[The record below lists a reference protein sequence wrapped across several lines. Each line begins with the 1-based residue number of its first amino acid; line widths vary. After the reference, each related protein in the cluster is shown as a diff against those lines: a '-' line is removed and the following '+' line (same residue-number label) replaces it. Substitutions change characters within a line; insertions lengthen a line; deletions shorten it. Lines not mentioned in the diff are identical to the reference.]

1 MPTVWSGHKL
11 TDTIL
16 IDKIYSILYFE
27 FSKEYKFHGES
38 HNFWELVYVDK
49 GTISVATDNEEYVLT
64 QGDIIFHKPNEWH
77 AFRANGVV
85 APNIAVISFSSP
97 SEVMSFFENKI
108 LKINQNQKKIISKIL
123 SEYSNA
129 FVTPINHQPTGKLVL
144 KEAPAL
150 GSEQLLCQGIC
161 ELLISLLRTSSV
173 SRQQPLITENTS
185 ASLLTLLVNYMDSHL
200 GENIQIKDL
209 VTYSGSNKTTITKLF
224 NDEFGMGPIDY
235 YINMKIERAKLFLR
249 ESTYN
254 ITQISDVLGYSGI
267 HYFSRQFKK
276 ITGMTPT
283 EYSNSIKAM
292 M

>member
-1 MPTVWSGHKL
+1 MPTVWSGHKP
-11 TDTIL
+11 TEAIL
-16 IDKIYSILYFE
+16 IDKIYTVLYFE

-49 GTISVATDNEEYVLT
+49 GTISVATDSEEYVLT

-97 SEVMSFFENKI
+97 SEAMSFFENKI
-108 LKINQNQKKIISKIL
+108 LKINQNQKKIISKII

-129 FVTPINHQPTGKLVL
+129 FVTPINKQPTGKLVL
-144 KEAPAL
+144 KEAPAF
-150 GSEQLLCQGIC
+150 GSEQLLSHGIC
-161 ELLISLLRTSSV
+161 ELLISLLRTSTV
-173 SRQQPLITENTS
+173 SRQQTLITENTS
-185 ASLLTLLVNYMDSHL
+185 ASLLTLLVNYMDSNL
-200 GENIQIKDL
+200 GKNIQIKDL
-209 VTYSGSNKTTITKLF
+209 VTYSGSNKTTITQLF
-224 NDEFGMGPIDY
+224 NEAFGMGPIDY

-292 M
+292 I

>member
-1 MPTVWSGHKL
+1 MPTVWAGHKP
-11 TDTIL
+11 TDAIL
-16 IDKIYSILYFE
+16 IDKIYTVLYFE
-27 FSKEYKFHGES
+27 FSKEYQFHGES

-49 GTISVATDNEEYVLT
+49 GTISVTTDSEEYVLT

-77 AFRANGVV
+77 MFRANGVV

-97 SEVMSFFENKI
+97 SEAMSFFENKI
-108 LKINQNQKKIISKIL
+108 LKINQHQKKIISRII

-129 FVTPINHQPTGKLVL
+129 FVTPINHQPTGQLVL
-144 KEAPAL
+144 KDTPAF
-150 GSEQLLCQGIC
+150 GAEQLLCNGIC

-185 ASLLTLLVNYMDSHL
+185 ASILTLLVNYMDSNL
-200 GENIQIKDL
+200 GKNIQIKDL
-209 VTYSGSNKTTITKLF
+209 VRYSGTNKTTITKLF
-224 NDEFGMGPIDY
+224 NEAFGMGPIDY

-276 ITGMTPT
+276 VTGMTPT

-292 M
+292 I